1 MVKSKK
7 PKGVASNIS
16 STANPAAS
24 SIVQSGAK
32 SSILKSS
39 FCPSLLQLSLFAS
52 IIQGLDSQHLRI
64 HDTTTGRLRCE
75 HTIGSKATVTCL
87 DWGYYGENHSDR
99 QHQESNKKRKRNEL
113 ANGNTP
119 NERARGVAI
128 AFGTTDSEIHIFSP
142 AEARVLGTLK
152 GAHTQGIRDFKFAD
166 HGLQNEGWSIGGD
179 GKLVQWDLKKGKA
192 MRYTGHELIV
202 HDMF

>member
-1 MVKSKK
+1 MGKSKT

-16 STANPAAS
+16 SAANPAAS

-64 HDTTTGRLRCE
+64 HDTTTGRLQCE
-75 HTIGSKATVTCL
+75 HAIGSKATVTCL
-87 DWGYYGENHSDR
+87 DWGYYGENQPNR

-113 ANGNTP
+113 VNGNTL
-119 NERARGVAI
+119 NGRARIITI
-128 AFGTTDSEIHIFSP
+128 ALGTTDSEIQLFSP
-142 AEARVLGTLK
+142 AEARILGTLK

-166 HGLQNEGWSIGGD
+166 HGLHSEGWSIGGD
-179 GKLVQWDLKKGKA
+179 GKLVQWGLKTGKA
-192 MRYTGHELIV
+192 LRYTKP
-202 HDMF
+202 

>member
-1 MVKSKK
+1 MGKSKT

-52 IIQGLDSQHLRI
+52 IIQGLGSQHLRI
-64 HDTTTGRLRCE
+64 HDTTTGRLQCE
-75 HTIGSKATVTCL
+75 HAIGSKATVTCL
-87 DWGYYGENHSDR
+87 DWGYYGENQPNR

-113 ANGNTP
+113 VNGNTL
-119 NERARGVAI
+119 NGRARIITI
-128 AFGTTDSEIHIFSP
+128 ALGMTDSEIQLFSP
-142 AEARVLGTLK
+142 AEARILGTLK

-166 HGLQNEGWSIGGD
+166 HGLHSEGWSIGGD
-179 GKLVQWDLKKGKA
+179 GKLVQWGLKTGKVL
-192 MRYTGHELIV
+192 RYTKP
-202 HDMF
+202 